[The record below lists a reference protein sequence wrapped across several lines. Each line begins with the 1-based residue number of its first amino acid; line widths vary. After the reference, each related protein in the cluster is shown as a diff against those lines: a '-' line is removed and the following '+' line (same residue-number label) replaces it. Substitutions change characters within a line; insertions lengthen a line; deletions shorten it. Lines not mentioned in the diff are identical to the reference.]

1 MNCEYLNDIPGLQ
14 FMPVLENKRPIYD
27 NWQST
32 KTKYS
37 LTDCKAVGL
46 VCGVISDYVCAIDV
60 DLKYDITGKIF
71 DEYKKQVGE
80 IDKNLLRKL
89 TVQSTVSGGY
99 HLIFK
104 CKTIEGN
111 KKLAERYTTEEEKK
125 ATFTKT
131 YQQKLSELKNEAKL
145 SSEQIIQQATLI
157 AHNASQN
164 DTVRVLFETRGE
176 KGYIACYP
184 TKGYE
189 LKYGSFDKIQLIS
202 EEERDILFSVARSF
216 NEVYKEFKPKK
227 TLARKTTKGDTPLE
241 DYDKRG
247 DVVSLLEEYGWTAIG
262 KKGSKIL
269 LKRPGDTKATHSGNF
284 DEEKNWFSVFSTST
298 EFEAQTAYRPYA
310 VYCILKCKGDWNA
323 LPIMLSNDGYG
334 SKEEDR
340 FNTEIPSIINTA
352 DEDDL
357 SFLATE
363 EDYDEYLEKW
373 RNKTFELGKS
383 TGIDAL
389 DTHFLFK
396 EGNLVIING
405 IDNTGKSSVVW
416 YLAMLSCMFHGWKWL
431 IFSSENR
438 VGGIV
443 RKLIEFYWSEPIDM
457 MSDDKYKFAKKFVK
471 DNFDII
477 KVSDKLYNYQ
487 DILNMTKL
495 SFKKNQYK
503 GLMIDPYNS
512 LKVDIPLKSKN
523 STYDYHYEA
532 ASVIQLFAKKHNI
545 AIYLNCHV
553 GTVGARNKD
562 KSGYTK
568 APQKEDTEMG
578 VMFANKADEFIT
590 IHRITQ
596 HETEWMYTEFHVRK
610 VKETETGG
618 RVTPFSKPVDFKMV
632 NNLSGFEYIA
642 NRSINASGFNVIQE
656 YHKKKQI
663 PKYIEPPKLQP
674 STMFDYTPINQIEAQ
689 DLPF

>member
-1 MNCEYLNDIPGLQ
+1 MNQELIPKVPGLQ
-14 FMPVLENKRPIYD
+14 FMPVLENKRPIFDEWQTTKKEYD
-27 NWQST
+27 FSRA
-32 KTKYS
+32 
-37 LTDCKAVGL
+37 KAIGL
-46 VCGVISDYVCAIDV
+46 VCGQISDYVQAIDV

-71 DEYKKQVGE
+71 DEFKKQVGE

-104 CKTIEGN
+104 CKAIEGN
-111 KKLAERYTTEEEKK
+111 RKLSERYTTEEERQF
-125 ATFTKT
+125 TFKKT
-131 YQQKLSELKNEAKL
+131 YDKIVSDLKKEGEL
-145 SSEQIIQQATLI
+145 SSEQIIQKATLV
-157 AHNASQN
+157 AHNASEK
-164 DTVRVLFETRGE
+164 DTIRVLFETRGE
-176 KGYIACYP
+176 GGYIACYP

-189 LKYGSFDKIQLIS
+189 IKYGSFDKIKYIT

-227 TLARKTTKGDTPLE
+227 TLPRKTTKGDTPLE

-247 DVVSLLEEYGWTAIG
+247 DVVSLLEEYGWTAVG

-323 LPIMLSNDGYG
+323 LPIMLSKDGYG
-334 SKEEDR
+334 SKDDDR
-340 FNTEIPSIINTA
+340 VDTEIPSIINTA

-373 RNKTFELGKS
+373 RTGTFEMGKS
-383 TGIDAL
+383 TGIEPL
-389 DTHFLFK
+389 DKHFLFK

-438 VGGIV
+438 VGGII
-443 RKLIEFYWSEPIDM
+443 RKLIEFYWSEPIDT
-457 MSDDKYKFAKKFVK
+457 MSEDKYKFAKQFVK
-471 DNFDII
+471 ENFDII
-477 KVSDKLYNYQ
+477 KVSEKMYNYQ

-495 SFKKNQYK
+495 AFKKHQYK

-512 LKVDIPLKSKN
+512 LKVDIPAKSKN

-532 ASVIQLFAKKHNI
+532 ASVIQLFAKKYNI
-545 AIYLNCHV
+545 SIYLNCHV

-618 RVTPFSKPVDFKMV
+618 RVTPFGKPIDFKMV
-632 NNLSGFEYIA
+632 NNLSGFEYIS
-642 NRSINASGFNVIQE
+642 NRSIPASGYNAIQE
-656 YHKKKQI
+656 YHKKKQL
-663 PKYIEPPKLQP
+663 PKYTEPKQLQP
-674 STMFDYTPINQIEAQ
+674 SKLFDAYTPINQQEAEP
-689 DLPF
+689 PF